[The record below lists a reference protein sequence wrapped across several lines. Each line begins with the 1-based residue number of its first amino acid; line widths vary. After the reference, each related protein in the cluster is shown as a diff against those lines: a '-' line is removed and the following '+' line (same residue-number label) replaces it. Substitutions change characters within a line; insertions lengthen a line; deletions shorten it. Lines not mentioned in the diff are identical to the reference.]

1 MKFKKLQYDWVY
13 KYDSKFQNAF
23 VSHYMMENGLQKK
36 FNKYVLNLNLKKYT
50 LELEDYVVKY
60 LYNNNFT
67 TKKNIKL
74 ENIHKYISVENQKQG
89 SQTDITRNELT
100 AVFFQKEKKF
110 FDIYLAMINEVKKKF
125 EFKFLFQK
133 DPFLRFNFPSKSKVD
148 TFLPHVD
155 LCIGHPPGEINFWLP
170 VTDVLYNNSLLVS
183 NFEESMIFFGKF
195 GFNFMEYE
203 KVYNKKIL
211 NDANKILKPFISNKG
226 NAIVFDSRVMHKTIL
241 NKSQKTRVSLDFR
254 ILPLK
259 FEKIAKMYRGTGYK
273 RQRFTRGKY
282 YNKKSI

>member
-60 LYNNNFT
+60 LYNNNFS

-110 FDIYLAMINEVKKKF
+110 FDIYLAMINEVKKKN
-125 EFKFLFQK
+125 L
-133 DPFLRFNFPSKSKVD
+133 
-148 TFLPHVD
+148 
-155 LCIGHPPGEINFWLP
+155 
-170 VTDVLYNNSLLVS
+170 SLS
-183 NFEESMIFFGKF
+183 FSF
-195 GFNFMEYE
+195 
-203 KVYNKKIL
+203 KKIL
-211 NDANKILKPFISNKG
+211 F
-226 NAIVFDSRVMHKTIL
+226 
-241 NKSQKTRVSLDFR
+241 
-254 ILPLK
+254 
-259 FEKIAKMYRGTGYK
+259 
-273 RQRFTRGKY
+273 
-282 YNKKSI
+282 